1 MKTIATAKA
10 EVVGKEKEIVDAEAA
25 KADVESKACAI
36 IAAEVETAANK
47 VQGELDAAVPL
58 VE

>member
-1 MKTIATAKA
+1 LKTIATAKA

-25 KADVESKACAI
+25 KADTESKACAV
-36 IAAEVETAANK
+36 IAADVAAAASK